1 MLNLGIQ
8 VLSGTPRKVFDM
20 IQRKAFRT
28 RNLKMFIID
37 ETEQILSVN
46 FKDKIYNIF
55 RYCLKYRN
63 YSY

>member
-55 RYCLKYRN
+55 IYSLKYRN